1 MYETSLPVTGNT
13 SQRIACTGHANA
25 IQAAGGKCKTV
36 FIQAKMTSSGGSLTG
51 NTDVVLMGIG
61 GDPNTGASF
70 KGIQLSAGDMLTLAI
85 DDLSKLYF
93 RGASGDEVFLTPI
106 L

>member
-13 SQRIACTGHANA
+13 SQRITCTGHANVLN
-25 IQAAGGKCKTV
+25 AAGGKCKTV
-36 FIQAKMTSSGGSLTG
+36 FIQAKGTSTGASLTG
-51 NTDVVLMGIG
+51 NTDAVLIGIG
-61 GDPNTGASF
+61 SDPGTSTAF
-70 KGIQLSAGDMLTLAI
+70 KGVMLFAGDMITLAI

-93 RGASGDEVFLTPI
+93 RGANGDEVFLTPI